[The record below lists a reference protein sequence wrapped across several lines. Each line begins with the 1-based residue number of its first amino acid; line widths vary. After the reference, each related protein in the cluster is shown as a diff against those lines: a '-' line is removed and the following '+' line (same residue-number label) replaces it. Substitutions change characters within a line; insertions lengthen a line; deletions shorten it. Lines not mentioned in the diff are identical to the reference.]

1 MINEHGKGLL
11 PSPID
16 KRDVVLSSVMP
27 SVVRIPEE
35 CPPPFDLDVL
45 DQNGYPYCVG
55 FSCATIKQE
64 KELREKVYEVFD
76 GSWVYKK
83 CKEIDDIPEY
93 QGTYLRA
100 GMKVLQKQGCKPLNG
115 PEESASRF
123 KIGGYALVDDRTL
136 QGLKKAI
143 FVNGA
148 LLAGFTGSDL
158 AWKTAYP
165 RPPKDSEPKWKH
177 AVSLIGY
184 TKTHIIGQN
193 SWGKNWGNNGLFYVD
208 ENCLTSMFEVWAV
221 LTDLPTEQLELEN
234 SGWVAINY
242 LDIFNPAVSSEA
254 LTTAKLNFRDKPN
267 GKILLTLPKGKKVKI
282 LGGPIKAGNY
292 NWVRIKEI

>member
-1 MINEHGKGLL
+1 MKDYEERLDNMEKCHTDNQVSLAKINKDIEYIKLQQQSISLKLDELLKKSWCEQDKIMINEHGKGLL

-16 KRDVVLSSVMP
+16 RRDVVLSSVMP

-45 DQNGYPYCVG
+45 DQNGYPHCVG

-115 PEESASRF
+115 LEESASRF
-123 KIGGYALVDDRTL
+123 KIGGYAIIDDKTL
-136 QGLKKAI
+136 QGLK
-143 FVNGA
+143 
-148 LLAGFTGSDL
+148 
-158 AWKTAYP
+158 
-165 RPPKDSEPKWKH
+165 
-177 AVSLIGY
+177 
-184 TKTHIIGQN
+184 GQF
-193 SWGKNWGNNGLFYVD
+193 S
-208 ENCLTSMFEVWAV
+208 
-221 LTDLPTEQLELEN
+221 
-234 SGWVAINY
+234 
-242 LDIFNPAVSSEA
+242 
-254 LTTAKLNFRDKPN
+254 
-267 GKILLTLPKGKKVKI
+267 
-282 LGGPIKAGNY
+282 
-292 NWVRIKEI
+292 